1 MSDQTCQCCIVGA
14 GPAGMIL
21 SLLLARKGVSV
32 KLLEMHSDL
41 DRDFRGD
48 TVHAS
53 TLEMLDQI
61 GLAEGALELPHAR
74 IQEMAITTPTKV
86 VRLVNFKRL
95 KTKFPYVA
103 MMPQELFLN
112 YLLGIA
118 RRYQTFEILFASTV
132 TGLCRD
138 SENKVVGVEVKRG
151 SDRLVITCPLVVA
164 ADGRFSKIRRMA
176 GFTATDQS
184 PTMDVAWIR
193 VPRRKGDQ
201 DSFAGFYMADGNLCI
216 LLSRPDTWQIGY
228 VFPKG
233 NFGQL
238 REKGI
243 EYLRTSLR
251 RTVPWLDDRVLAISD
266 FKDVHVLK
274 IKSDRLDTW
283 YSEGLLLI
291 GDAAHVMSPAGG
303 VGINFAIAD
312 AVEAANVLTN
322 TLLQNSVSL
331 ADLAEVQKRR
341 FKPTETIQ
349 NIQAL
354 MIKNL
359 LARALGN
366 KDFDLPLI
374 VRFLLRIPFIRDI
387 PAKMIAFGPRPA
399 RIEDP

>member
-21 SLLLARKGVSV
+21 ALLLARKGVSV
-32 KLLEMHSDL
+32 KLLAMHSDL

-61 GLAEGALELPHAR
+61 GLAEGALELHHAR
-74 IQEMAITTPTKV
+74 IQEMAITTTTKV